1 MTENDKKKKR
11 YPKTANSFPEPI
23 DAYLREIAKAA
34 AGKPLSESLTSDGPL
49 KQMIGRFVELAYE
62 AEMDEHLGYGRNERA
77 VGDETPSKRR
87 DNTRNGSYPKTLKT
101 SQGVTT
107 VRVPRDRAASFEPQ
121 IVPKF
126 AGITDEVEAR
136 IVSMYAR
143 GMTTRDIDEHVREM
157 YGIDAN
163 PMFVSRVVER
173 LEPELKSWRN
183 RPLEPL
189 YPIVFIDAL
198 HMKVRH
204 SYGVRPTATYQ
215 ICGYNESGHLE
226 ILGLYIAPEESGSSE
241 SASFWHQVLLELE
254 GRGVKD
260 LLIVS
265 ADGLTGLEQAVGA
278 VYPKARFQPCVVHLA
293 RNSFNVVSYKDRK
306 PLAKSLRAIYQAPT
320 YEAAEIALAAL
331 DEDWGRQY
339 PGVVEQWRRNL
350 PRLANLWSYGKALR
364 KLVYTTNPI
373 ENVHRQLRKVTK
385 NRGAMPNIDSAKRL
399 LTLVAMRINQKE
411 QSKARARNDWKQIL
425 CELHIHF
432 GDRLPKEWGL
442 RFLSNCG

>member
-23 DAYLREIAKAA
+23 DEYLREIAKAA
-34 AGKPLSESLTSDGPL
+34 AGKPLSESLKADGPL

-62 AEMDEHLGYGRNERA
+62 AEMDEHLGYERNER
-77 VGDETPSKRR
+77 VEEEEGGVKRR
-87 DNTRNGSYPKTLKT
+87 KNTRNGSYPKTLKT
-101 SQGVTT
+101 SHGATT

-143 GMTTRDIDEHVREM
+143 GMTTRDINEHVHEM
-157 YGIDAN
+157 YGIETN

-173 LEPELKSWRN
+173 LEPELKVWRN

-198 HMKVRH
+198 HLKVRH

-226 ILGLYIAPEESGSSE
+226 ILGLYIAPEEHGSSE

-260 LLIVS
+260 LLIVC
-265 ADGLTGLEQAVGA
+265 ADGLKGLEQAVGA

-306 PLAKSLRAIYQAPT
+306 ALAKSLRAIYQAT
-320 YEAAEIALAAL
+320 TSENAEIAFAAL
-331 DEDWGRQY
+331 QNDWGHRY
-339 PGVVEQWRRNL
+339 PGVVEQWEKNL
-350 PRLANLWSYGKALR
+350 VRLASLWSYGKDLR

-385 NRGAMPNIDSAKRL
+385 SRGAMPNVDSAKRL

-411 QSKARARNDWKQIL
+411 QNKSRPRTDWRKIV

-432 GDRLPKEWGL
+432 GDRLPQEWGL
-442 RFLSNCG
+442 RFLDH